1 MTFQENLRKYREAAG
16 WKYAR
21 DFAEHVGIKYS
32 TYIGYETQ
40 NREPKYEV
48 LIQIAKA
55 LGVTTDDLLGYTGS
69 EGDRFDA
76 ALRDLRESGFHD
88 DYDEQVK
95 NAFEVGLHPDCIQEF
110 TIYFGNSPKSKD
122 DFCFGCTRD
131 LLIAV
136 YDYVHSSENEQAFN
150 NLKFGLY
157 IKAFFQYQIGR
168 DRALQSLFDHMAKGG
183 GIDPKFLGDSK
194 TPTK

>member
-1 MTFQENLRKYREAAG
+1 MSFKQNLRYYREKAGLTSKEMASKLGIRYTTYLNYENLTSEPR
-16 WKYAR
+16 
-21 DFAEHVGIKYS
+21 YS
-32 TYIGYETQ
+32 MLLEIC
-40 NREPKYEV
+40 R
-48 LIQIAKA
+48 I
-55 LGVTTDDLLGYTGS
+55 LGRSPNDLLGYTGS

-88 DYDEQVK
+88 DYDERVK

-110 TIYFGNSPKSKD
+110 TIYFGNSPKSKA

-136 YDYVHSSENEQAFN
+136 YDYVHSSENQQAFN

>member
-1 MTFQENLRKYREAAG
+1 MSFKQNLRYYREKAGLTSKEMASKLGIRYTTYLNYENLTSEPR
-16 WKYAR
+16 
-21 DFAEHVGIKYS
+21 YS
-32 TYIGYETQ
+32 MLLEIC
-40 NREPKYEV
+40 R
-48 LIQIAKA
+48 I
-55 LGVTTDDLLGYTGS
+55 LGRSPNDLLGYTGS

-88 DYDEQVK
+88 DYDERVK